1 MSLTLVPGSPGSP
14 GSPWGPRN
22 PGSPWKTP
30 KRRKEN
36 NNNKENS
43 YYSLFHWAFLMSAKQ
58 HTQDEW
64 PNTFIRTG
72 MHLLLLA
79 HPHVHTSRLRIAC
92 INHND
97 RQFVNCSLSF
107 TYTNIFLSHEPE
119 HMIWRDLAE
128 THQDHKK
135 WGRVC
140 KKKNALHVFT
150 QLPVWGVMLHW
161 ICTAFGS
168 KAATKIPSRVLQVLR
183 KPSMKWWAC
192 SSLSVK
198 PNSKV
203 CGGRIKGKAS
213 SEPVKVPC

>member
-92 INHND
+92 IHHND

-140 KKKNALHVFT
+140 KKKMHFTFLPSFQYEVWCCTGFVLHLVLKQQPKSLLECFR
-150 QLPVWGVMLHW
+150 
-161 ICTAFGS
+161 CSGS
-168 KAATKIPSRVLQVLR
+168 PRWSDGHVVL
-183 KPSMKWWAC
+183 
-192 SSLSVK
+192 
-198 PNSKV
+198 
-203 CGGRIKGKAS
+203 
-213 SEPVKVPC
+213 